1 MLSNKYADIAGLSHH
16 KQNDKKE
23 TISFRVK
30 ADRTLIGWAPKI
42 NEMMLM
48 VQKDATKKERT
59 NSATKHSSARDMSN
73 KAAIS

>member
-30 ADRTLIGWAPKI
+30 ANRTLIGWAPKI
-42 NEMMLM
+42 SEMMLM
-48 VQKDATKKERT
+48 VQKDATKRSIQIAQPSIVVQET
-59 NSATKHSSARDMSN
+59 
-73 KAAIS
+73 